1 MADGGLGGAA
11 RGEGPGGVIEPFAA
25 DEGEALGPGEG
36 ARRSALYWTTS
47 AVATAAKAVED
58 VQDFVEIPLALEA
71 LGEDTFGRPNSS
83 GGTATG
89 RECFR
94 D

>member
-25 DEGEALGPGEG
+25 NGEALGLGEG

-47 AVATAAKAVED
+47 SVATAAKAVED
-58 VQDFVEIPLALEA
+58 VQDFVDIPLALEA

-89 RECFR
+89 REDFR
-94 D
+94 G